1 MAIRLVIPE
10 AVAGSIRLPLPEVE
24 KRLLA
29 ELSAALNAQE
39 ILSFGKAAELANLSR
54 YAFADFIGERNI
66 PRHYSEE
73 NLAQDLHYAGG
84 Q

>member
-1 MAIRLVIPE
+1 MPIHIEIPE
-10 AVAGSIRLPLPEVE
+10 AVAGSIRLPPPEVE

-29 ELSAALNAQE
+29 ELSAALYAQE

-54 YAFADFIGERNI
+54 YAFADFVAERNI

-73 NLAQDLHYAGG
+73 DLAQDLQSGGG